1 VRGALMVCGTASHV
15 GKSQVVAG
23 LCRLLAR
30 QGVKVAPFKAQNM
43 GLNSF
48 VTPEGYEIGR
58 AQAVQAM
65 AAGVEPEVT
74 MNPVLLKP
82 MADGTSQVVVR
93 GRPWR
98 VLDASAYREAKAE
111 LRPVVLEDLADL
123 RSRFDAVICEGAGSA
138 AELEPP
144 EEDLVNLGLATDVG
158 IPVIVVGDIDRG
170 GVFAA
175 LYGTVG
181 LVPDRFRR
189 AVRGFVINKFRGD
202 PLLLAPSIEELE
214 CRTGVPTL
222 GVLPYADGLVLD
234 AEDGTEL
241 PRRSGPPVA
250 ASEDVLDVAVVRFP
264 HLSNFTDVD
273 ALAVEPGVSV
283 RFVDHPSSLG
293 DPDLVVLPGTKAT
306 VADLAWFRVVGFDTA
321 LEDLRRDES
330 GGVRGRSP
338 LVLGICGGY
347 QMLGTRIEDPGSVE
361 SASGPVDGLG
371 LLDVRTVFLVDK
383 RTRQRRGR
391 TVWPRLSRALR
402 DDGTAPEEELEG
414 APRQDPS
421 IPVHGYEVHHGRVHP
436 GPGAAPLFLLGDR
449 RGRRTEGVVDDDG
462 GVLGT
467 SLHGLLEHDELR
479 SALLAVA
486 ATRRAKHFVPSGVSF
501 AAARQGQI
509 EQLADVCAGHLDL
522 EAVWSLV
529 AEGGGATREPAVAT
543 SVVAAVGSTTSGVAS
558 ADVP

>member
-1 VRGALMVCGTASHV
+1 MRGALMVCGTASHV

-30 QGVKVAPFKAQNM
+30 QGVKVAPFKAQSR
-43 GLNSF
+43 GLDSF
-48 VTPEGYEIGR
+48 VTPEGHEIGR
-58 AQAVQAM
+58 AQAMQAM
-65 AAGVEPEVT
+65 AAGVEPEVA
-74 MNPVLLKP
+74 MNPVLVKP
-82 MADGTSQVVVR
+82 TADGTSQVVVR

-98 VLDASAYREAKAE
+98 VLDAVAYREARTE
-111 LRPVVLEDLADL
+111 LRPVVQEALADL
-123 RSRFDAVICEGAGSA
+123 RSRFDVVICEGAGSA
-138 AELEPP
+138 AELEPLD
-144 EEDLVNLGLATDVG
+144 EDLVNLGLAADVG
-158 IPVIVVGDIDRG
+158 VPAIVVGAIDRG

-181 LVPDRFRR
+181 LVPDRYRR
-189 AVRGFVINKFRGD
+189 AVRGFVINKLRGD
-202 PLLLAPSIEELE
+202 PLLLAPATEELE
-214 CRTGVPTL
+214 RRTGVPVL

-241 PRRSGPPVA
+241 PRHAPGPLA
-250 ASEDVLDVAVVRFP
+250 AGSEDVLDVAVVRFP

-273 ALAVEPGVSV
+273 ALAVEPAVSV
-283 RFVDHPSSLG
+283 RFVDHSSSLG

-306 VADLAWFRVVGFDTA
+306 VADLAWFRAVGFDIA
-321 LEDLRRDES
+321 LEGLRRDTS
-330 GGVRGRSP
+330 GGVRAGSP

-371 LLDVRTVFLVDK
+371 LLDVRTVFLVDE

-391 TVWPRLSRALR
+391 TVWPRLSRALV
-402 DDGTAPEEELEG
+402 DDGTMPEEELEG

-421 IPVHGYEVHHGRVHP
+421 VPVRGYEVHHGRAHP

-449 RGRRTEGVVDDDG
+449 RGRRTEGVVDEDG
-462 GVLGT
+462 GVLGS

-479 SALLAVA
+479 SALLAVVA
-486 ATRRAKHFVPSGVSF
+486 ARRAKRFVPSGVSF

-509 EQLADVCAGHLDL
+509 ERLADVCADRLDL
-522 EAVWSLV
+522 EAVCALV
-529 AEGGGATREPAVAT
+529 AEGGGATGGPPVAVA
-543 SVVAAVGSTTSGVAS
+543 SDLAAAS
-558 ADVP
+558 DLAVMDAP

>member
-1 VRGALMVCGTASHV
+1 MRGALMVCGTASYV

-30 QGVKVAPFKAQNM
+30 QGVKVAPFKGQNM

-48 VTPEGYEIGR
+48 VTPGGHEIGR
-58 AQAVQAM
+58 AQAMQAM

-74 MNPVLLKP
+74 MNPILLKP
-82 MADGTSQVVVR
+82 TTDRTSQVVVL

-98 VLDASAYREAKAE
+98 VLDAASYREAKAE
-111 LRPVVLEDLADL
+111 LRPVVLGALAEL
-123 RSRFDAVICEGAGSA
+123 RSRFDVVICEGAGSA

-144 EEDLVNLGLATDVG
+144 EEDLVNLGLAVEVG
-158 IPVIVVGDIDRG
+158 VPAIVVGDVDRG

-181 LVPDRFRR
+181 LLPDRQRR
-189 AVRGFVINKFRGD
+189 AVRGFVINKLRGD
-202 PLLLAPSIEELE
+202 PALLSAATDELE
-214 CRTGVPTL
+214 RRVGVPTV

-234 AEDGTEL
+234 AEDATEL
-241 PRRSGPPVA
+241 PRHDAGGEAVGG
-250 ASEDVLDVAVVRFP
+250 DVLDVAVVRFP

-273 ALAVEPGVSV
+273 ALAVEPAVAV
-283 RFVDHPSSLG
+283 RFVDHPASLG

-306 VADLAWFRVVGFDTA
+306 VADLAWLRAVGFDCA
-321 LEDLRRDES
+321 LDALRRGSD
-330 GGVRGRSP
+330 GDVRPDAP

-391 TVWPRLSRALR
+391 TVWPRLSRVLL
-402 DDGTAPEEELEG
+402 DDGAGPEDELEG

-421 IPVHGYEVHHGRVHP
+421 VPVHGYEVHHGRAHP
-436 GPGAAPLFLLGDR
+436 GPGASPLFLLGDR
-449 RGRRTEGVVDDDG
+449 RGKRTEGVVDDEG

-479 SALLAVA
+479 SALLAVVA
-486 ATRRAKHFVPSGVSF
+486 ARRAKHYVPSGVSF
-501 AAARQGQI
+501 AAARRGQI
-509 EQLADVCAGHLDL
+509 ERLADVCADHLDL
-522 EAVWSLV
+522 EVTWALV
-529 AEGGGATREPAVAT
+529 AEGGGSAGQPSAGEEGAVPAGAR
-543 SVVAAVGSTTSGVAS
+543 
-558 ADVP
+558 